1 VVNAVLERLF
11 REREVVHRDGRR
23 DRVVP
28 PGVNARRGE
37 YLFELVRAHRP
48 ALSLETG
55 FAYGISALFIAEA
68 LRQNGSGR
76 HIVIDP
82 FERTRYDGLG
92 LRHVEEAGL
101 AQYVTFH
108 EERSE
113 LCLPRL
119 AGEGLR
125 IDFAFVDGHHLFD
138 YVVTECLLL
147 ARLLRVGGILVLDDT
162 NLPSVG
168 RACDFFANNRLDFE
182 ELTEGSRPGLLRSL
196 FRNSLPP
203 PPPLLRLFRRIRDED
218 LRVWNHFVPF

>member
-162 NLPSVG
+162 NLPGVG

-218 LRVWNHFVPF
+218 LRAWNHFVPF

>member
-1 VVNAVLERLF
+1 MVNAVLERLF

-168 RACDFFANNRLDFE
+168 RACDFFAKNRLDFE